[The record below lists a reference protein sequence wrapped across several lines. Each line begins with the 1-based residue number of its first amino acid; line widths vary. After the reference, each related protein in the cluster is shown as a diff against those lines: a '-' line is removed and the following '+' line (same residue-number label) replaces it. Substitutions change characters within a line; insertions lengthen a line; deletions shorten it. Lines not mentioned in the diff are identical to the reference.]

1 MNDSFVEIK
10 EHIYYRK
17 FLGLNINPNPNPNWI
32 VIVLNYNGRKHLKY
46 SLKSLL
52 KTRSPLKFKILVVD
66 NNSSDNSW
74 KYLKKYSNNR
84 KIELL
89 LLKKNYGWSKANNIA
104 MKYMIKKYN
113 PKYFTLAN
121 NDIIVHPDWLKACH
135 KAFNFNKKI
144 GICGCTVFGDGEF
157 VPYKFYLQAKK
168 KYQKLSIKITNKF
181 IGGML
186 FNIRAKTIKL
196 LAFIDEGFF
205 FYGEEADLQVRAS
218 KLGIK
223 KAIVSTPIWHNT
235 SSTHKRYKFR
245 ASFHQ
250 MISQLRLAIKHESF
264 ISFLVNFISMLYNII
279 FTSKIKKLSK
289 TRSGAKRLI
298 PSKYRIIN
306 ISILIFAG
314 IKVIL
319 NYPSLVL
326 RIFYESS
333 CLRKNNND
341 IKNL

>member
-1 MNDSFVEIK
+1 MKDKFDEIK
-10 EHIYYRK
+10 EYIYSRK
-17 FLGLNINPNPNPNWI
+17 FLGLNIKPNWV
-32 VIVLNYNGRKHLKY
+32 VIVLNYNGLKHLKY

-74 KYLKKYSNNR
+74 QYLKRYSDNK

-121 NDIIVHPDWLKACH
+121 NDIIVHPDWLEACN

-157 VPYKFYLQAKK
+157 VPYKIYLQAKK
-168 KYQKLSIKITNKF
+168 KYQKLTIKITNKF

-218 KLGIK
+218 KFGVK
-223 KAIVSTPIWHNT
+223 KAIVNVPIWHNT

-245 ASFHQ
+245 ASLHQ
-250 MISQLRLAIKHESF
+250 IIAQLRLAIKHESF
-264 ISFLVNFISMLYNII
+264 FSFLYQFTSIFYNFIFDTKL
-279 FTSKIKKLSK
+279 KKLSK
-289 TRSGAKRLI
+289 TLSGARRI
-298 PSKYRIIN
+298 MPSDYKIIN
-306 ISILIFAG
+306 ISILILAA
-314 IKVIL
+314 IRVIL
-319 NYPSLVL
+319 NYPSLQL
-326 RIFYESS
+326 RVFYENYCST
-333 CLRKNNND
+333 KK
-341 IKNL
+341 I

>member
-1 MNDSFVEIK
+1 MKKKFIEIK
-10 EHIYYRK
+10 EYIYSRK
-17 FLGLNINPNPNPNWI
+17 LLSLKFKPYWI
-32 VIVLNYNGRKHLKY
+32 VIVLNYNGCRHLKY

-52 KTRSPLKFKILVVD
+52 KTRSLFKFKILVVD

-74 KYLKKYSNNR
+74 EYLKRYSNNK

-121 NDIIVHPDWLKACH
+121 NDIIVHPDWLQSCH

-144 GICGCTVFGDGEF
+144 GICGCTVFGEGEF

-168 KYQKLSIKITNKF
+168 KYHKLTIKITNKF

-186 FNIRAKTIKL
+186 FSIRAKTIKL

-205 FYGEEADLQVRAS
+205 FYGEETDLQIRAS
-218 KLGIK
+218 KFGIK
-223 KAIVSTPIWHNT
+223 KAIVNTPIWHNT

-245 ASFHQ
+245 ASLHQ
-250 MISQLRLAIKHESF
+250 MISQLRLAIKHKSFFLFLIQF
-264 ISFLVNFISMLYNII
+264 ISIFYNII
-279 FTSKIKKLSK
+279 FDSKLKKLSK
-289 TRSGAKRLI
+289 THSGARRII
-298 PSKYRIIN
+298 PSDYKIIN
-306 ISILIFAG
+306 ISILIFAA
-314 IKVIL
+314 IRVIL
-319 NYPSLVL
+319 NYPILKF
-326 RIFYESS
+326 RIYYENQR
-333 CLRKNNND
+333 LKKNNN
-341 IKNL
+341 IKI

>member
-1 MNDSFVEIK
+1 MKDTFDEIK
-10 EHIYYRK
+10 EYIYSRK
-17 FLGLNINPNPNPNWI
+17 FLGLNIKPNWV
-32 VIVLNYNGRKHLKY
+32 VIVLNYNGLKHLKY

-74 KYLKKYSNNR
+74 QYLKRYSDNK

-121 NDIIVHPDWLKACH
+121 NDIIVHPDWLEACN

-157 VPYKFYLQAKK
+157 VPYKLYLQAKK
-168 KYQKLSIKITNKF
+168 KYQKLTIKITNKF

-205 FYGEEADLQVRAS
+205 FMERRQIC
-218 KLGIK
+218 K
-223 KAIVSTPIWHNT
+223 
-235 SSTHKRYKFR
+235 
-245 ASFHQ
+245 
-250 MISQLRLAIKHESF
+250 
-264 ISFLVNFISMLYNII
+264 
-279 FTSKIKKLSK
+279 
-289 TRSGAKRLI
+289 
-298 PSKYRIIN
+298 
-306 ISILIFAG
+306 
-314 IKVIL
+314 
-319 NYPSLVL
+319 
-326 RIFYESS
+326 
-333 CLRKNNND
+333 
-341 IKNL
+341 